1 MDCYIFGAGEPSLP
15 AVLPPRG
22 EVLVVAADGGYPM
35 AARAFGVPDLLI
47 GDFDSIDK
55 IPEDVP
61 TLRFPREKD
70 DTDLALAARLA
81 VERGCRRL
89 RIFSALGGR
98 LDHTVANLQ
107 LLAGLADGG
116 IEATLHGADGTV
128 ALMLSAGGEAL
139 FSSAFSGTLS
149 VFAYGGEAREVS
161 LSGLRYSLSG
171 ATLTPTV
178 PLGVSNEFL
187 GKEATVSL
195 GEGRLLLLY
204 RSELGELPTLRRRTV

>member
-15 AVLPPRG
+15 TVLPPRDG
-22 EVLVVAADGGYPM
+22 VLVIAADGGYRV
-35 AARAFGVPDLLI
+35 AVRAFGAPDLLV
-47 GDFDSIDK
+47 GDLDSIEK

-61 TLRFPREKD
+61 TLRYPREKD
-70 DTDLALAARLA
+70 ETDLALAARLA
-81 VERGCRRL
+81 VGRGCRRL

-107 LLAGLADGG
+107 LLAGLADDG

-128 ALMLSAGGEAL
+128 ALVLSAGKEAL

-149 VFAYGGEAREVS
+149 VFAFGGLARDVT
-161 LSGLRYSLSG
+161 LSGLRYPLTG
-171 ATLTPTV
+171 ATLDPTV
-178 PLGVSNEFL
+178 PLGVSNELL
-187 GKEATVSL
+187 GEEASVSL

-204 RSELGELPTLRRRTV
+204 KSEACRTPTVRNRTV